1 MGLARSTSLTSRNII
16 ILASIT
22 AGIAVWLI
30 DGVLDHLVFFE
41 NTTLIGSL
49 LTDVSPHEV
58 YVRLITFAII
68 VALGVVA
75 SSLSRRVE
83 RSREDLR
90 KREEW
95 LSTTLSSIGD
105 AVIAT
110 DTDGNVTFMNSV
122 AEKLTG
128 FSSDESLGSYITD
141 IFKIVNEFTEQE
153 VICPIER
160 VLKEGVV
167 VGLANHT
174 VLIARDGNQIA
185 IDDSGAPIKDD
196 KGNILGAVLVFSDIT
211 ERRRLQKEAES
222 ARKRA
227 ESILE
232 SISDGFFAID
242 SDFRVTYFNSAAEQ
256 LLGVRRDDVIGKI
269 MFEECFIEAKD
280 SIFETNYRKALKDRR
295 GISFET
301 YFESKPYE
309 NWYQVSVYPF
319 DNGISV
325 YFQVI
330 TDRIEAE
337 EALRE
342 NEQQLNSIFAATPIG
357 ITVMHKRKI
366 RWVSNSILEMTGY
379 DRDFLVGRASDF
391 LYESEEEFERVGT
404 YLYDN
409 IARGNV
415 GSIDTKIRIKSGEL
429 IDVHMEAAAMDP
441 SDLSKGITVSVL
453 DITDRMHA
461 ERALRESEEKYK
473 LLVEN
478 LHEGIWAVD
487 SEGITTFVNSRMAEM
502 LGYARSEM
510 VGNHINSFIHTDEHD
525 DVAQLMERRR
535 QGIREQHE
543 SRLARKDGEVLHSL
557 MSAAPIAD
565 DEGKMIGAIA
575 SVTDITDRIEHEER
589 IDHLNRVLRA
599 IRNVNQLITHAK
611 SEQELIYGAC
621 EMLVETRG
629 YFSAWIVLR
638 EKDGRVTHSA
648 ESGIGEKFD
657 AFVDLISDGSLP
669 HCWKTAAK
677 DKDDV
682 SILVPAEICADC
694 TLFSAEKTNGI
705 LCKVLRHGGSVY
717 GLINLSVP
725 AGLMDDKEER
735 LLFNEVADDISFALY
750 SLELEKERKFAER
763 GLAEEKERLAVTL
776 ESIGDGVIATDQHG
790 RVVLLNK
797 VAQELTGWDDAEAY
811 GRSLEEVFSIINED
825 TGEKSENP
833 VERVLR
839 SGKVVGLANHTALI
853 SRDDSRKLIA
863 DSGAPIW
870 DSNKRII
877 GVVLVFRDVT
887 ETRRLQEFA
896 VRAQRLETAGRIA
909 GQVAHD
915 FNNLLGPLMAYPMF
929 IREQL
934 PPNHAAIEFLDEIE
948 QAATRIADI
957 NQQLLTLGRRGHY
970 TMEPL
975 NVNGLIEQV
984 IDQMKPFPDT
994 LVIEREFEKPL
1005 MNVRG
1010 GSSQLMRVFSN
1021 LIRNAADAIMDVGE
1035 IKIKTQNFYV
1045 DSPTG
1050 IYGRIPRG
1058 EYVKISIAD
1067 TGCGIPPEALPKIF
1081 DPFFT
1086 TKTVNKSRGSGL
1098 GLSVVHA
1105 VLEDHGAHI
1114 DCVTKQGGGTTFF
1127 LYLPVS
1133 RDELTPPEREAITG
1147 GSGNILVVDDDASQR
1162 DVTQRL
1168 LEKLGYEVTVVRSG
1182 EAAVAALKES
1192 DYELMILD
1200 MIMPEGIDG
1209 TETYRRALKIKPHQK
1224 AVIVSGY
1231 AETERVQEALSLGA
1245 GAYVRKPLTLKS
1257 ISMAVRQELDR
1268 PVKSEN

>member
-1 MGLARSTSLTSRNII
+1 MTGRNKI
-16 ILASIT
+16 ILASIG
-22 AGIAVWLI
+22 AGVAAWVI
-30 DGVLDHLVFFE
+30 DGALDYFVFFE

-49 LTDVSPHEV
+49 ITDVSAHEI
-58 YVRLITFAII
+58 YVRLTMFAII
-68 VALGVVA
+68 AAL
-75 SSLSRRVE
+75 SLLISRLSIRVE
-83 RSREDLR
+83 RSRDDLQ
-90 KREEW
+90 KREKW
-95 LSTTLSSIGD
+95 LATTLSSIGD

-110 DTDGNVTFMNSV
+110 DIDGRVTFMNPA

-128 FSSDESLGSYITD
+128 YRSEESLGSYITD
-141 IFKIVNEFTEQE
+141 VFRIVNEFTGQA
-153 VICPIER
+153 VTCPLEK
-160 VLKEGVV
+160 VLDEGVI

-174 VLIARDGNQIA
+174 VLIAKDGNQIA
-185 IDDSGAPIKDD
+185 IDDSGAPIEDD
-196 KGNILGAVLVFSDIT
+196 KGNLLGAVLVFSDIT
-211 ERRRLQKEAES
+211 ERRRLQKEAEL
-222 ARKRA
+222 AWKRA

-232 SISDGFFAID
+232 SINDGFFAID
-242 SDFRVTYFNSAAEQ
+242 SDFRVTYFNSAAED
-256 LLGVRRDDVIGKI
+256 LLGVKREDVLGKK
-269 MFEECFIEAKD
+269 MFEECFVEAKG
-280 SIFETNYRKALKDRR
+280 SVFEQNYAKALKN
-295 GISFET
+295 GESLTFEAF
-301 YFESKPYE
+301 FEAEPYK

-319 DNGISV
+319 DNGISI

-330 TDRIEAE
+330 TERKESE
-337 EALRE
+337 RALRAS
-342 NEQQLNSIFAATPIG
+342 EQQLNSIFAATPIG
-357 ITVMHKRKI
+357 LAVLYEREI

-379 DRDFLVGRASDF
+379 DRDYLVGRSSEF
-391 LYESEEEFERVGT
+391 LYESREEFERVGKH
-404 YLYDN
+404 LYD
-409 IARGNV
+409 RVSEGNV
-415 GSIDTKIRIKSGEL
+415 GSIDTRIRVNGGGL

-453 DITDRMHA
+453 DITDRKNA
-461 ERALRESEEKYK
+461 ERALKESEEKYK

-487 SEGITTFVNSRMAEM
+487 SEGTTTFVNSRMADM

-510 VGNHINSFIHTDEHD
+510 VGNHMMGFIHADEHD
-525 DVAQLMERRR
+525 EVSRLMERRR

-543 SRLARKDGEVLHSL
+543 SRLIRKDGGVLHSL
-557 MSAAPIAD
+557 MSATPIED
-565 DEGKMIGAIA
+565 DEGGMIGALA
-575 SVTDITDRIEHEER
+575 GVTDITDRIEHEER

-599 IRNVNQLITHAK
+599 IRNVNQLITHTK
-611 SEQELIYGAC
+611 SEQELIERAC
-621 EMLVETRG
+621 DMLIESRG
-629 YFSAWIVLR
+629 YFSAWIILK
-638 EKDGRVTHSA
+638 EEDGKVTHFA
-648 ESGIGEKFD
+648 ESGIGSKFGS
-657 AFVDLISDGSLP
+657 FVKSISDQSHP
-669 HCWKTAAK
+669 YCWHAAIENRG
-677 DKDDV
+677 DV
-682 SILVPAEICADC
+682 SILKTNAVCKDC
-694 TLFSAEKTNGI
+694 TLFDTDKSNGI
-705 LCKVLRHGGSVY
+705 FCKILRHDDHVY

-725 AGLMDDKEER
+725 ASLMDDEEEKE
-735 LLFNEVADDISFALY
+735 LFVEVANDISFALY
-750 SLELEKERKFAER
+750 SLSLEKERLSAER
-763 GLAEEKERLAVTL
+763 NLAEEKERLAVTL
-776 ESIGDGVIATDQHG
+776 ESIGDGVIATDNQG

-797 VAQELTGWDDAEAY
+797 VAEELTGWNEAEAF
-811 GRSLEEVFSIINED
+811 GRSLDEVLNIINEE
-825 TGEKSENP
+825 TGERAENP

-839 SGKVVGLANHTALI
+839 SGQVVGLANHTALI
-853 SRDDSRKLIA
+853 SRDGTRKLIA
-863 DSGAPIW
+863 DSGAPIR
-870 DSNKRII
+870 DSNNQII

-934 PPNHAAIEFLDEIE
+934 PPNHAAVEFLDEIE

-975 NVNGLIEQV
+975 NLNGLIEQV
-984 IDQMKPFPDT
+984 IDQMKPLPDT

-1021 LIRNAADAIMDVGE
+1021 LIRNAADAMMDVGA
-1035 IKIKTQNFYV
+1035 IKIRTQNYYV

-1058 EYVKISIAD
+1058 EYVKISIED
-1067 TGCGIPPEALPKIF
+1067 TGCGIPSEALPKIF

-1105 VLEDHGAHI
+1105 VMEDHGAHI
-1114 DCVTKQGGGTTFF
+1114 DCVTEQGEGTTFY
-1127 LYLPVS
+1127 LYFPVS
-1133 RDELTPPEREAITG
+1133 REEPTLPEMETITG

-1168 LEKLGYEVTVVRSG
+1168 LEKLGYEATVVRSG
-1182 EAAVAALKES
+1182 EAAVAAIKES

-1209 TETYRRALKIKPHQK
+1209 TETYRRVLQIKPNQK
-1224 AVIVSGY
+1224 AIIVSGY
-1231 AETERVQEALSLGA
+1231 AETERVQEALALGA